1 MREIKKVE
9 MSQVPNLD
17 SKAQGKSEPQ
27 FCGEDTEQKVVKDL
41 SSQHEVS
48 GRSQVCKNTADNF
61 QTDITFGLA
70 NPGAMESS
78 DRFFKIAYDYFSEK
92 GDPEAYPKACAAAT
106 SPEETRG
113 FLSRELLS

>member
-27 FCGEDTEQKVVKDL
+27 FCGEDAEQKVVKDL

-48 GRSQVCKNTADNF
+48 GRSQVSKAAADNF
-61 QTDITFGLA
+61 QKDIAFGIA
-70 NPGAMESS
+70 NPDAIASS
-78 DRFFKIAYDYFSEK
+78 DRFFDIAYNQLSEK
-92 GDPEAYPKACAAAT
+92 NDPNAYEKACAIST
-106 SPEETRG
+106 SPDARD
-113 FLSRELLS
+113 LLSK